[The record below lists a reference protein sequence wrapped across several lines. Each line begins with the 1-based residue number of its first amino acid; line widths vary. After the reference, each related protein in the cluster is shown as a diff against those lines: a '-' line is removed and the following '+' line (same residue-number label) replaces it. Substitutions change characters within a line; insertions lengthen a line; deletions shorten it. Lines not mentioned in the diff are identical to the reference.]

1 MQSKNRQTP
10 IARHVHSAQKSGQ
23 SIFSFTQLNICYET
37 IPPCYISPFF
47 RREYS
52 GGYIVVRPPDSHRDG
67 SRAPG
72 AGTYSEE
79 PSGRGR
85 STRHN
90 AHKLN
95 SCRSSS
101 KKHKADTYTHIRPED
116 IRRNVRTPKNHTS
129 YNTCRIRTLTQPDY
143 RIKLLKII
151 KVLFPDVLFK
161 FLGAQSRTAG
171 EPPEAVKG
179 FIIPL
184 TIFKIML

>member
-52 GGYIVVRPPDSHRDG
+52 GGYIVVRPPGSHRAG
-67 SRAPG
+67 SRAPS
-72 AGTYSEE
+72 AETYSEE

-101 KKHKADTYTHIRPED
+101 TQHKADTCTQNQPED

-129 YNTCRIRTLTQPDY
+129 RRYPRNFIVFGNAHQCLTRISCP
-143 RIKLLKII
+143 
-151 KVLFPDVLFK
+151 
-161 FLGAQSRTAG
+161 
-171 EPPEAVKG
+171 
-179 FIIPL
+179 
-184 TIFKIML
+184 